1 MWYKPVGCLV
11 ALILSLLV
19 APRTATAQQSV
30 ALPRIGVLSPASPPP
45 PPSPT
50 VDAFRQGLR
59 DLGYVEGQTILLE
72 YRYAEGKLDR
82 FPDLAADLV
91 RLRPDVIATWFTS
104 GVQAV
109 E

>member
-1 MWYKPVGCLV
+1 MWYRTVGCLV
-11 ALILSLLV
+11 TLILSLLV

-30 ALPRIGVLSPASPPP
+30 TLPRIGVLSPASPPP
-45 PPSPT
+45 PPSST
-50 VDAFRQGLR
+50 LDAFRQGLR

-72 YRYAEGKLDR
+72 YRYADGKMDR

-104 GVQAV
+104 GLQA
-109 E
+109 